1 MEFNRDFRYDLKV
14 GQMAESWLA
23 DVLQNRTIEIKRDFK
38 ASRTGR
44 VFVEFFS
51 RGKPSGI
58 STTEADFWAF
68 IIDHET
74 VIILPTE
81 RLKALVQEAKDEGK
95 VWKGGDS
102 NTSEGVLID
111 LERLVK

>member
-1 MEFNRDFRYDLKV
+1 
-14 GQMAESWLA
+14 MAESWLA
-23 DVLQNRTIEIKRDFK
+23 DVLQNRTVEIKRDFK

-51 RGKPSGI
+51 RDKPSGI

-81 RLKALVQEAKDEGK
+81 RLKAMVETAKHEGK

-102 NTSEGVLID
+102 NTSQGVLIE
-111 LERLVK
+111 LERLVT

>member
-1 MEFNRDFRYDLKV
+1 VEFNRDFRYDLKV

-23 DVLQNRTIEIKRDFK
+23 DILMSKTVEIKRDFK

-58 STTEADFWAF
+58 DTTEADFWAF
-68 IIDHET
+68 IIDGET
-74 VIILPTE
+74 VVILPTA
-81 RLKALVQEAKDEGK
+81 RLKELVQEAKDEGK
-95 VWKGGDS
+95 IWKGGDS
-102 NTSEGVLID
+102 NTSQGVLID